1 MQMKFQHVLCPGLSA
16 FLAIFLTSVHGV
28 HAAPP
33 VIDDQKITETL
44 VKSTAEA
51 VGKEGVP
58 SADDLAKKAMKSNQ
72 LKLEIQ
78 EPSPPKPTAADYET
92 LSQSV
97 FLIDTIYKCGKC
109 EHWHQGSSATA
120 WCLSEDG
127 LMVTNAHVFR
137 GAKGAAMGVINRE
150 GKAYPVTELLG
161 YDVATDIAIF
171 RVKGEGMRPLKMG
184 EAADVGKPVSIISNP
199 NGNLFVRTEGSVSR
213 YALAAAAPQL
223 PKVPWMT
230 VTADYAKGS
239 SGGPVFNSDGEV
251 VGMVNSTRS
260 IYTSVNLKKA
270 PNATGKGAPNAP
282 EKGDLQMVIRNCV
295 PVESI
300 RALFKK
306 E

>member
-1 MQMKFQHVLCPGLSA
+1 MRFHNVLCSGLSA
-16 FLAIFLTSVHGV
+16 FVAICLSCVHGV
-28 HAAPP
+28 QAAPP

-44 VKSTAEA
+44 VKSTSDA

-58 SADDLAKKAMKSNQ
+58 TADDLCKKAMKSDQ
-72 LKLEIQ
+72 LKLEIE
-78 EPSPPKPTAADYET
+78 EPKTAKPSSADYET

-109 EHWHQGSSATA
+109 DHWHQGSAATA

-161 YDVATDIAIF
+161 FDVATDIAIF
-171 RVKGEGMRPLKMG
+171 RVKGEGMRPLRMG
-184 EAADVGKPVSIISNP
+184 TAAEVGKPVSIISNP

-213 YALAAAAPQL
+213 YALGSAAPQL
-223 PKVPWMT
+223 PKVPWMA
-230 VTADYAKGS
+230 VTAEYAKGS

-260 IYTSVNLKKA
+260 IYTSLNLKKVQNAAGKAA
-270 PNATGKGAPNAP
+270 PMALDR
-282 EKGDLQMVIRNCV
+282 GDLQMVIRNCV

-300 RALFKK
+300 RALFKQG
-306 E
+306 